1 MRKELQTNLQ
11 YVDALNEWDPFQLK
25 TGGYEPEIADTV
37 QAVHEL
43 NDAKELAVRIQSIYE
58 FSFEKLIPMES
69 CLDMAEKL
77 LRIKAN
83 KSCSIE

>member
-25 TGGYEPEIADTV
+25 TGGYETEIADTL

-43 NDAKELAVRIQSIYE
+43 NDSNKLAERIQTIYE

-69 CLDMAEKL
+69 CLKMAEQL
-77 LRIKAN
+77 LVIKAN
-83 KSCSIE
+83 ESCSI